1 MSINEKLILLKL
13 ENHLI
18 NEILRCKNGFL
29 TIINGDIDESSMLSE
44 FDHIQD
50 WLQNLSLLEDKDT
63 LSNKNLIQKNN
74 MYLLTRKVIRQIVG
88 MSNLRYELNDYLFNY
103 DGHIGYSIALSE
115 RKQDYGRKLLLNVTL
130 KEAFK
135 HNIEEI
141 LITCDKN

>member
-135 HNIEEI
+135 HNNEEV

>member
-74 MYLLTRKVIRQIVG
+74 MYLLTRKVLRQIVG
-88 MSNLRYELNDYLFNY
+88 MSNLRCELNDYLFNY
-103 DGHIGYSIALSE
+103 DGHIGYSITLSE

-135 HNIEEI
+135 HNNEEV